1 MQKLKVINKY
11 CFYLGFLLIFL
22 EAYQIFSIPLSWIGL
37 SLIFLYSFNFKNIF
51 TTNPLLKVLLIGF
64 IILIIIDLSFI
75 ASNPHLLNI
84 QYFVLRM
91 FNIISFVV
99 LFILFKNNDVIQDLQ
114 LDTKIK
120 NFIIIFSVLSIYIYF
135 AQIFDLFEPLRNR
148 SNTSVYSNSLQTTFW
163 PEASHRA
170 LGTFR
175 EPSYLVS
182 YFLPLIYLR
191 IKSLNKLSLP
201 IPIPKLIIRLIFGEM
216 STLIFNSQ
224 YVSSAKIINS
234 GFVFR
239 FTKIEEFFSRKKIDY
254 QIIVFSI
261 IVISFSQINIVE
273 CNLNPDSKDC
283 LNYFEEKE
291 EANIFN
297 DDIVFNDSNNF
308 TEENDSLIDFD
319 NERFAIYRFVLD
331 SFDNIDH
338 KGVLYANI
346 VFQEYSSKLTQIEMY
361 LTNRTQPNYLLDNFP
376 TQNFGTGRYSL
387 IRYPINLQNK
397 LVFYYVSYGPLVL
410 VTIIL
415 LLLNLIKNY
424 NNNFQFKYFIV
435 IILFLILSPIEELN
449 SYFGFILGY
458 AFHQF
463 VD

>member
-84 QYFVLRM
+84 QYFVLRI

-191 IKSLNKLSLP
+191 IKSLNKLS
-201 IPIPKLIIRLIFGEM
+201 FT
-216 STLIFNSQ
+216 TLILC
-224 YVSSAKIINS
+224 SAIIGLAKS
-234 GFVFR
+234 DFSLVFCA
-239 FTKIEEFFSRKKIDY
+239 FLLLIEIIEFITRKKIDY
-254 QIIVFSI
+254 QIVIFSI

-297 DDIVFNDSNNF
+297 DDIVFNDFNNF
-308 TEENDSLIDFD
+308 TEEKDSLIDFD

>member
-11 CFYLGFLLIFL
+11 CFFLGFLLIFL

-37 SLIFLYSFNFKNIF
+37 SLIFLYAFNFKNIF

-75 ASNPHLLNI
+75 ASNPQLLNI
-84 QYFVLRM
+84 QYFVLRI

-120 NFIIIFSVLSIYIYF
+120 NFIIIFSFLSIYIYF

-191 IKSLNKLSLP
+191 IKSFNKLSLT
-201 IPIPKLIIRLIFGEM
+201 
-216 STLIFNSQ
+216 TLILCSTIIGL
-224 YVSSAKIINS
+224 AKSDFSLVFCAFLLLIEII
-234 GFVFR
+234 
-239 FTKIEEFFSRKKIDY
+239 EFFTRKKIDY
-254 QIIVFSI
+254 QIIIFSI

-331 SFDNIDH
+331 SFNNIDH

-346 VFQEYSSKLTQIEMY
+346 VFQEYSSKLTQTEMY
-361 LTNRTQPNYLLDNFP
+361 LTNRTQPNYLLDSFP

-410 VTIIL
+410 VIIIL
-415 LLLNLIKNY
+415 LILNLIKNY

-435 IILFLILSPIEELN
+435 MILFLILSPIEELN

>member
-64 IILIIIDLSFI
+64 VILIIIDLSFI
-75 ASNPHLLNI
+75 ASNPQLLNI
-84 QYFVLRM
+84 QYFVLRI

-99 LFILFKNNDVIQDLQ
+99 LFILFKNNDVIQDLKF
-114 LDTKIK
+114 DNKIK
-120 NFIIIFSVLSIYIYF
+120 NFITIFSVLCIYIYF
-135 AQIFDLFEPLRNR
+135 AQIFDLFEPIRNR

-182 YFLPLIYLR
+182 YFLPLIYLH
-191 IKSLNKLSLP
+191 IKSLNKLSLT
-201 IPIPKLIIRLIFGEM
+201 
-216 STLIFNSQ
+216 TLILCSTIIGL
-224 YVSSAKIINS
+224 AKSDFSLVFCVILLLTEII
-234 GFVFR
+234 
-239 FTKIEEFFSRKKIDY
+239 EFFTRKKIDY
-254 QIIVFSI
+254 QIIIFSI

-273 CNLNPDSKDC
+273 CNLNPDSNDC

-291 EANIFN
+291 EAIIFN
-297 DDIVFNDSNNF
+297 DDIVFNDSDDNSID
-308 TEENDSLIDFD
+308 ERASLIEFD

-331 SFDNIDH
+331 SFNNIDH
-338 KGVLYANI
+338 KGLLYANI
-346 VFQEYSSKLTQIEMY
+346 VFQEYSSKLTQVEMY

-387 IRYPINLQNK
+387 LRYPINLQNK

-410 VTIIL
+410 IIIFL

-424 NNNFQFKYFIV
+424 NNNFQLKYFIV
-435 IILFLILSPIEELN
+435 MILFLILSPIEELN

>member
-84 QYFVLRM
+84 QYFVLRI

-191 IKSLNKLSLP
+191 IKSLNKLS
-201 IPIPKLIIRLIFGEM
+201 FT
-216 STLIFNSQ
+216 TLILCSTIIGL
-224 YVSSAKIINS
+224 AKSDFSLVFCAFLLLIEIIELI
-234 GFVFR
+234 
-239 FTKIEEFFSRKKIDY
+239 TRKKIDY
-254 QIIVFSI
+254 QIIIFSI

-308 TEENDSLIDFD
+308 TEEYDSLIDFD

-410 VTIIL
+410 VIIIL

-435 IILFLILSPIEELN
+435 MILFLILSPIEELN

>member
-84 QYFVLRM
+84 QYFVLRI

-191 IKSLNKLSLP
+191 IKSLNKLS
-201 IPIPKLIIRLIFGEM
+201 FT
-216 STLIFNSQ
+216 TLILCSTIIGL
-224 YVSSAKIINS
+224 AKSDFSLVFCAFLLLIEII
-234 GFVFR
+234 
-239 FTKIEEFFSRKKIDY
+239 EFITRKKIDY
-254 QIIVFSI
+254 QIIIFSI

-308 TEENDSLIDFD
+308 TEEYDSLIDFD

>member
-191 IKSLNKLSLP
+191 IKSLNKLS
-201 IPIPKLIIRLIFGEM
+201 FT
-216 STLIFNSQ
+216 TLILC
-224 YVSSAKIINS
+224 SAIIGLAKS
-234 GFVFR
+234 DFSLVFCA
-239 FTKIEEFFSRKKIDY
+239 FLLLIEIIEFITRKKIDY
-254 QIIVFSI
+254 QIIIFSI

-387 IRYPINLQNK
+387 LRYPINLQNK

-410 VTIIL
+410 VIIIL

-424 NNNFQFKYFIV
+424 KNNFQFKYFIV
-435 IILFLILSPIEELN
+435 MILFLILSPIEELN

>member
-11 CFYLGFLLIFL
+11 CFFLGFLLIFL

-37 SLIFLYSFNFKNIF
+37 SLIFLYAFNFKNIF

-75 ASNPHLLNI
+75 ASNPQLLNI
-84 QYFVLRM
+84 QYFVLRI

-120 NFIIIFSVLSIYIYF
+120 NFIIIFSVICIYIYF

-191 IKSLNKLSLP
+191 IKSFNKLSL
-201 IPIPKLIIRLIFGEM
+201 I
-216 STLIFNSQ
+216 TLILCSTIIGL
-224 YVSSAKIINS
+224 AKSDFSLVFCAFLLLIEII
-234 GFVFR
+234 
-239 FTKIEEFFSRKKIDY
+239 EFFTRKKIDY
-254 QIIVFSI
+254 QIIIFSI

-291 EANIFN
+291 ESNIFN
-297 DDIVFNDSNNF
+297 DDIVFKDSNDKS
-308 TEENDSLIDFD
+308 TEEKSSLIDFD

-331 SFDNIDH
+331 SFNNIDH

-346 VFQEYSSKLTQIEMY
+346 VFQEYSSKLTQTEMY
-361 LTNRTQPNYLLDNFP
+361 LTNRTQPNYLLDSFP

-410 VTIIL
+410 VIIIL
-415 LLLNLIKNY
+415 LILNLIKNY

-435 IILFLILSPIEELN
+435 MILFLILSPIEELN

>member
-11 CFYLGFLLIFL
+11 CFFLGFLLIFL

-37 SLIFLYSFNFKNIF
+37 SLIFLYAFNFKNIF

-75 ASNPHLLNI
+75 ASNPQLLNI
-84 QYFVLRM
+84 QYFVLRI

-114 LDTKIK
+114 LDTKIT
-120 NFIIIFSVLSIYIYF
+120 NFIIIFSVICIYIYF

-191 IKSLNKLSLP
+191 IKSFNKLSLT
-201 IPIPKLIIRLIFGEM
+201 
-216 STLIFNSQ
+216 TLILCSTIIGL
-224 YVSSAKIINS
+224 AKSDFSLVFCAFLLLIEII
-234 GFVFR
+234 
-239 FTKIEEFFSRKKIDY
+239 EFFTRKKIDY
-254 QIIVFSI
+254 QIIIFSI

-297 DDIVFNDSNNF
+297 DDIVFKDSNDKSI
-308 TEENDSLIDFD
+308 EEKSFLIDFD

-331 SFDNIDH
+331 SFNNIDH

-346 VFQEYSSKLTQIEMY
+346 VFQEYSSKLTQTEMY
-361 LTNRTQPNYLLDNFP
+361 LTNRTQPNYLLDSFP

-410 VTIIL
+410 VIIIL
-415 LLLNLIKNY
+415 LILNLIKNY

-435 IILFLILSPIEELN
+435 MILFLILSPIEELN

>member
-75 ASNPHLLNI
+75 ARNPQLLNI
-84 QYFVLRM
+84 QYFVLRI

-163 PEASHRA
+163 PEVSHRA

-191 IKSLNKLSLP
+191 IKSLNKLS
-201 IPIPKLIIRLIFGEM
+201 FT
-216 STLIFNSQ
+216 TLILCSTIIGL
-224 YVSSAKIINS
+224 AKSDFSLVFCAFLLLIEIIELI
-234 GFVFR
+234 
-239 FTKIEEFFSRKKIDY
+239 TRKKIDY
-254 QIIVFSI
+254 QIIIFSI

-273 CNLNPDSKDC
+273 CSLNPDSKDC

-297 DDIVFNDSNNF
+297 DDIVFNDSNNNF
-308 TEENDSLIDFD
+308 IEENSSLIDFD

-387 IRYPINLQNK
+387 LRYPINLQNK

-410 VTIIL
+410 VIIIL

-424 NNNFQFKYFIV
+424 KNNFQFKYFIV
-435 IILFLILSPIEELN
+435 MILFLILSPIEELN

>member
-64 IILIIIDLSFI
+64 IILIIIDLSLI
-75 ASNPHLLNI
+75 ASNPQLLNI
-84 QYFVLRM
+84 QYFVLRI
-91 FNIISFVV
+91 FNIISFIV

-191 IKSLNKLSLP
+191 IKSVNKLS
-201 IPIPKLIIRLIFGEM
+201 IT
-216 STLIFNSQ
+216 TLILCSTIIGL
-224 YVSSAKIINS
+224 AKSDFSLVFCAFLLLIEIIE
-234 GFVFR
+234 FV
-239 FTKIEEFFSRKKIDY
+239 SRKKIDY
-254 QIIVFSI
+254 QIIIFSI

-297 DDIVFNDSNNF
+297 DDIVFNDSNNNF
-308 TEENDSLIDFD
+308 IGENSSLIDFD

-410 VTIIL
+410 VIIIL
-415 LLLNLIKNY
+415 LLLNLIKNF

-435 IILFLILSPIEELN
+435 MILFLILSPIEELN

>member
-75 ASNPHLLNI
+75 ASNPQLLNI
-84 QYFVLRM
+84 QYFVLRI
-91 FNIISFVV
+91 FNIISFIV

-182 YFLPLIYLR
+182 YFLPIIYLS
-191 IKSLNKLSLP
+191 IKSLNKLS
-201 IPIPKLIIRLIFGEM
+201 FT
-216 STLIFNSQ
+216 TLILCSTIIGL
-224 YVSSAKIINS
+224 AKSDFSLVFCAFLLLIEII
-234 GFVFR
+234 
-239 FTKIEEFFSRKKIDY
+239 EFITRKKIDY
-254 QIIVFSI
+254 QIIIFSI

-297 DDIVFNDSNNF
+297 DDIVFNDSNNNF
-308 TEENDSLIDFD
+308 IEENTSLIDFD

-410 VTIIL
+410 VIIIL

-435 IILFLILSPIEELN
+435 MILFLILSPIEELN

>member
-37 SLIFLYSFNFKNIF
+37 SLIFLYAFNFKNIF

-75 ASNPHLLNI
+75 ASNPQLLNI
-84 QYFVLRM
+84 QYFVLRI

-120 NFIIIFSVLSIYIYF
+120 NFIIIFSVVCIYIYF

-191 IKSLNKLSLP
+191 IKSFNKLSLT
-201 IPIPKLIIRLIFGEM
+201 
-216 STLIFNSQ
+216 TLILCSTIIGL
-224 YVSSAKIINS
+224 AKSDFSLVFCAFLLLIEII
-234 GFVFR
+234 
-239 FTKIEEFFSRKKIDY
+239 EFFTRKKIDY
-254 QIIVFSI
+254 QIIIFSI

-297 DDIVFNDSNNF
+297 DDIVFEDSNDKSI
-308 TEENDSLIDFD
+308 EEKSFLIDFD

-331 SFDNIDH
+331 SFNNIDH

-361 LTNRTQPNYLLDNFP
+361 LTNRTQPNYLLDSFP

-410 VTIIL
+410 VIITL
-415 LLLNLIKNY
+415 LILNLIKNY

-435 IILFLILSPIEELN
+435 MILFLILSPIEELN

>member
-84 QYFVLRM
+84 QYFVLRI

-191 IKSLNKLSLP
+191 IKSLNKLS
-201 IPIPKLIIRLIFGEM
+201 FT
-216 STLIFNSQ
+216 TLILC
-224 YVSSAKIINS
+224 SAIIGLAKS
-234 GFVFR
+234 DFSFVFCA
-239 FTKIEEFFSRKKIDY
+239 FLLLIEIIEFITRKKIDY
-254 QIIVFSI
+254 QIIIFSI

-346 VFQEYSSKLTQIEMY
+346 VFQEYSSKLTQVEMY

>member
-64 IILIIIDLSFI
+64 IVLIIIDLSFI
-75 ASNPHLLNI
+75 ASNPQLLNI
-84 QYFVLRM
+84 QYFVLRI

-191 IKSLNKLSLP
+191 IKSLNKLS
-201 IPIPKLIIRLIFGEM
+201 FT
-216 STLIFNSQ
+216 TLIFCS
-224 YVSSAKIINS
+224 VIIGLAKSDFSLVFCAFLLLIEII
-234 GFVFR
+234 
-239 FTKIEEFFSRKKIDY
+239 EFITRKKIDY
-254 QIIVFSI
+254 QIIIFSI

-297 DDIVFNDSNNF
+297 DDIVFNDSINYF
-308 TEENDSLIDFD
+308 TEENNSLIDFD
-319 NERFAIYRFVLD
+319 NERFAIFRFVLD

-410 VTIIL
+410 VIIIL

-435 IILFLILSPIEELN
+435 MILFLILSPIEELN

>member
-75 ASNPHLLNI
+75 ARNPQLLNI

-114 LDTKIK
+114 LDTKIT

-163 PEASHRA
+163 PEVSHRA

-191 IKSLNKLSLP
+191 IKSLNKLS
-201 IPIPKLIIRLIFGEM
+201 FT
-216 STLIFNSQ
+216 TLILCSTIIGL
-224 YVSSAKIINS
+224 AKSDFSLVFCAFLLLIEIIELI
-234 GFVFR
+234 
-239 FTKIEEFFSRKKIDY
+239 TRKKIDY
-254 QIIVFSI
+254 QIIIFSI

-297 DDIVFNDSNNF
+297 DDIVFNDSNNNF
-308 TEENDSLIDFD
+308 IEENSSLIDFD

-387 IRYPINLQNK
+387 LRYPINLQNK

-410 VTIIL
+410 VIIIL

-424 NNNFQFKYFIV
+424 KNNFQFKYFIV
-435 IILFLILSPIEELN
+435 MILFLILSPIEELN

>member
-51 TTNPLLKVLLIGF
+51 TSNPLLKVLLIGF

-84 QYFVLRM
+84 QYFVLRI

-191 IKSLNKLSLP
+191 IKSLNKLS
-201 IPIPKLIIRLIFGEM
+201 FT
-216 STLIFNSQ
+216 TLILC
-224 YVSSAKIINS
+224 SAIIGLAKS
-234 GFVFR
+234 DFSLVFCA
-239 FTKIEEFFSRKKIDY
+239 FLLLIEIIEFITRKKIDY
-254 QIIVFSI
+254 QIIIFSI

-308 TEENDSLIDFD
+308 TEEYDSLIDFD

>member
-51 TTNPLLKVLLIGF
+51 TTNPLLKVFLIGF
-64 IILIIIDLSFI
+64 IILIIIDLAFI
-75 ASNPHLLNI
+75 ASNPQLLNI
-84 QYFVLRM
+84 QYFVLRI

-191 IKSLNKLSLP
+191 IKSLNKLSFTTLVLCSV
-201 IPIPKLIIRLIFGEM
+201 IIGLAKSDFALVFCAFLLLIE
-216 STLIFNSQ
+216 
-224 YVSSAKIINS
+224 II
-234 GFVFR
+234 
-239 FTKIEEFFSRKKIDY
+239 EFITRKKIDY
-254 QIIVFSI
+254 QIIIFSI

-297 DDIVFNDSNNF
+297 DDIVFNDSINNF
-308 TEENDSLIDFD
+308 TEENSSLIDFD
-319 NERFAIYRFVLD
+319 NERFAIFRFVLN

-410 VTIIL
+410 VIIIL

-424 NNNFQFKYFIV
+424 NNKFQFKYFIV
-435 IILFLILSPIEELN
+435 MILFLILSPIEELN

>member
-11 CFYLGFLLIFL
+11 CFFLGFLLIFL

-37 SLIFLYSFNFKNIF
+37 SLIFLYAFNFKNIF

-75 ASNPHLLNI
+75 ASNPQLLNI
-84 QYFVLRM
+84 QYFVLRI

-120 NFIIIFSVLSIYIYF
+120 NFIIIFSVICIYIYF

-191 IKSLNKLSLP
+191 IKSFNKLSLT
-201 IPIPKLIIRLIFGEM
+201 
-216 STLIFNSQ
+216 TLILCSTIIGL
-224 YVSSAKIINS
+224 AKSDFSLVFCAFLLLIEII
-234 GFVFR
+234 
-239 FTKIEEFFSRKKIDY
+239 EFFTRKKIDY
-254 QIIVFSI
+254 QIIIFSI

-297 DDIVFNDSNNF
+297 DDIVFEDSNDKSI
-308 TEENDSLIDFD
+308 EEKSFLIDFD

-346 VFQEYSSKLTQIEMY
+346 VFQEYSSKLTQTEMY
-361 LTNRTQPNYLLDNFP
+361 LTNRTQPNYLLDSFP

-410 VTIIL
+410 VIIIL
-415 LLLNLIKNY
+415 LILNLIKNY

-435 IILFLILSPIEELN
+435 MILFLILSPIEELN

>member
-37 SLIFLYSFNFKNIF
+37 SLIFLYSLNFKNILI
-51 TTNPLLKVLLIGF
+51 TNPLLKVLLIAF

-75 ASNPHLLNI
+75 ASNPQLLNI
-84 QYFVLRM
+84 QYFVLRI

-99 LFILFKNNDVIQDLQ
+99 LFILFKNNDVIQDLK

-120 NFIIIFSVLSIYIYF
+120 NFIFIFSVLSIYIYF

-148 SNTSVYSNSLQTTFW
+148 SNTSVYSNSRQTTFW

-191 IKSLNKLSLP
+191 IKSLNKLPFTTLVLCSAIIGLAKSDFSLVFCAFLL
-201 IPIPKLIIRLIFGEM
+201 LIE
-216 STLIFNSQ
+216 
-224 YVSSAKIINS
+224 II
-234 GFVFR
+234 
-239 FTKIEEFFSRKKIDY
+239 EFITRKKIDY
-254 QIIVFSI
+254 QIIIFSI

-273 CNLNPDSKDC
+273 CNLNPNSKDC

-410 VTIIL
+410 VIIIL
-415 LLLNLIKNY
+415 LLLNLIKIY

>member
-11 CFYLGFLLIFL
+11 CFFLGFLLIFL

-37 SLIFLYSFNFKNIF
+37 SLIFLYAFNFKNIF

-75 ASNPHLLNI
+75 ASNPQLLNI
-84 QYFVLRM
+84 QYFVLRI

-114 LDTKIK
+114 LDAKIK
-120 NFIIIFSVLSIYIYF
+120 NFIIIFSVICIYIYF

-191 IKSLNKLSLP
+191 IKSFNKLSLT
-201 IPIPKLIIRLIFGEM
+201 
-216 STLIFNSQ
+216 TLILCSTIIGL
-224 YVSSAKIINS
+224 AKSDFSLVFCAFLLLIEII
-234 GFVFR
+234 
-239 FTKIEEFFSRKKIDY
+239 EFFTRKKIDY
-254 QIIVFSI
+254 QIIIFSI

-297 DDIVFNDSNNF
+297 DDIVFKDSNDKSI
-308 TEENDSLIDFD
+308 EEKSFLIDFD

-331 SFDNIDH
+331 SFNNIDH

-346 VFQEYSSKLTQIEMY
+346 VFQEYSSKLTQTEMY
-361 LTNRTQPNYLLDNFP
+361 LTNRTQPNYLLDSFP

-410 VTIIL
+410 VIIIL
-415 LLLNLIKNY
+415 LILNLIKNY

-435 IILFLILSPIEELN
+435 MILFLILSPIEELN

>member
-191 IKSLNKLSLP
+191 IKSLNKLS
-201 IPIPKLIIRLIFGEM
+201 FT
-216 STLIFNSQ
+216 TLILC
-224 YVSSAKIINS
+224 SAIIGLAKS
-234 GFVFR
+234 DFSLVFCA
-239 FTKIEEFFSRKKIDY
+239 FLLLIEIIEFITRKKIDY
-254 QIIVFSI
+254 QIIIFSI

-415 LLLNLIKNY
+415 LLLNLIKIY

>member
-84 QYFVLRM
+84 QYFVLRI

-114 LDTKIK
+114 LDTKIT

-191 IKSLNKLSLP
+191 IKSLNKLS
-201 IPIPKLIIRLIFGEM
+201 FT
-216 STLIFNSQ
+216 TLILC
-224 YVSSAKIINS
+224 SAIIGLAKS
-234 GFVFR
+234 DFSLVFCA
-239 FTKIEEFFSRKKIDY
+239 FLLLIEIIEFITRKKIDY
-254 QIIVFSI
+254 QIIIFSI

>member
-191 IKSLNKLSLP
+191 IKSLNKLS
-201 IPIPKLIIRLIFGEM
+201 FT
-216 STLIFNSQ
+216 TLILC
-224 YVSSAKIINS
+224 SAIIGLAKS
-234 GFVFR
+234 DFSLVFCA
-239 FTKIEEFFSRKKIDY
+239 FLLLIEIIEFITRKKIDY
-254 QIIVFSI
+254 QIIIFSI

-297 DDIVFNDSNNF
+297 DDIVFNDSNNNF
-308 TEENDSLIDFD
+308 IEENSSLIDFD

>member
-22 EAYQIFSIPLSWIGL
+22 EAYQIFSIPLSWVGL

-75 ASNPHLLNI
+75 ARNPQLLNI
-84 QYFVLRM
+84 QYFVLRI

-114 LDTKIK
+114 LDTKIT

-163 PEASHRA
+163 PEVSHRA

-191 IKSLNKLSLP
+191 IKSLNKLS
-201 IPIPKLIIRLIFGEM
+201 FT
-216 STLIFNSQ
+216 TLILCSTIIGL
-224 YVSSAKIINS
+224 AKSDFSLVFCAFLLLIEIIELI
-234 GFVFR
+234 
-239 FTKIEEFFSRKKIDY
+239 TRKKIDY
-254 QIIVFSI
+254 QIIIFSI

-273 CNLNPDSKDC
+273 CSLNPDSKDC

-297 DDIVFNDSNNF
+297 DDIVFNDSNNNF
-308 TEENDSLIDFD
+308 IEENSSLIDFD

-387 IRYPINLQNK
+387 LRYPINLQNK

-410 VTIIL
+410 VIIIL

-424 NNNFQFKYFIV
+424 KNNFQFKYFIV
-435 IILFLILSPIEELN
+435 MILFLILSPIEELN

>member
-191 IKSLNKLSLP
+191 IKSLNKLS
-201 IPIPKLIIRLIFGEM
+201 FT
-216 STLIFNSQ
+216 TLILC
-224 YVSSAKIINS
+224 SAIIGLAKS
-234 GFVFR
+234 DFSLVFCA
-239 FTKIEEFFSRKKIDY
+239 FLLLIEIIEFITRKKIDY
-254 QIIVFSI
+254 QIIIFSI

-273 CNLNPDSKDC
+273 CNLNPNSKDC

-346 VFQEYSSKLTQIEMY
+346 VFQEYSSKLTQVEMY

-410 VTIIL
+410 ITIIL

>member
-191 IKSLNKLSLP
+191 IKSLNKLS
-201 IPIPKLIIRLIFGEM
+201 FT
-216 STLIFNSQ
+216 TLILC
-224 YVSSAKIINS
+224 SAIIGLAKS
-234 GFVFR
+234 DFSLVFCA
-239 FTKIEEFFSRKKIDY
+239 FLLLIEIIEFITRKKIDY
-254 QIIVFSI
+254 QIIIFSI

-273 CNLNPDSKDC
+273 CNLNPESKDC

-308 TEENDSLIDFD
+308 TEEYDSLIDFD

-410 VTIIL
+410 ITIIL

>member
-22 EAYQIFSIPLSWIGL
+22 EAYQIFSIPLSWVGL

-75 ASNPHLLNI
+75 ASNPQLLNI
-84 QYFVLRM
+84 QYFVLRI

-114 LDTKIK
+114 LDTKIT

-163 PEASHRA
+163 PEVSHRA

-191 IKSLNKLSLP
+191 IKSLNKLS
-201 IPIPKLIIRLIFGEM
+201 FT
-216 STLIFNSQ
+216 TLILCSTIIGL
-224 YVSSAKIINS
+224 AKSDFSLVFCAFLLLIEIIE
-234 GFVFR
+234 FV
-239 FTKIEEFFSRKKIDY
+239 SRKKIDY
-254 QIIVFSI
+254 QIIIFSI

-297 DDIVFNDSNNF
+297 DDIVFNDSNNNF
-308 TEENDSLIDFD
+308 IVENSSLIDFD

-410 VTIIL
+410 VIIIL
-415 LLLNLIKNY
+415 LLLNLIKIY

-435 IILFLILSPIEELN
+435 MILFLILSPIEELN

>member
-84 QYFVLRM
+84 QYFVLRI

-114 LDTKIK
+114 LDTKIT

-163 PEASHRA
+163 PEVSHRA

-191 IKSLNKLSLP
+191 IKSLNKLS
-201 IPIPKLIIRLIFGEM
+201 FT
-216 STLIFNSQ
+216 TLILC
-224 YVSSAKIINS
+224 SAIIGLAKS
-234 GFVFR
+234 DFSLVFCA
-239 FTKIEEFFSRKKIDY
+239 FLLLIEIIEFITRKKIDY
-254 QIIVFSI
+254 QIIIFSI

-273 CNLNPDSKDC
+273 CSLNPDSKDC

-297 DDIVFNDSNNF
+297 DDIVFNDSNNNF
-308 TEENDSLIDFD
+308 IEENSSLIDFD

-387 IRYPINLQNK
+387 LRYPINLQNK

-410 VTIIL
+410 VIIIL

-424 NNNFQFKYFIV
+424 KNNFQFKYFIV
-435 IILFLILSPIEELN
+435 MILFLILSPIEELN

>member
-11 CFYLGFLLIFL
+11 CFFLGFLLIFL

-37 SLIFLYSFNFKNIF
+37 SLIFLYAFNFKNIF

-75 ASNPHLLNI
+75 ASNPQLLNI
-84 QYFVLRM
+84 QYFVLRI

-114 LDTKIK
+114 LDTKIT
-120 NFIIIFSVLSIYIYF
+120 NFIIIFSVICIYIYF

-191 IKSLNKLSLP
+191 IKSFNKLSLT
-201 IPIPKLIIRLIFGEM
+201 
-216 STLIFNSQ
+216 TLILCSTIIGL
-224 YVSSAKIINS
+224 AKSDFSLVFCAFLLLIEII
-234 GFVFR
+234 
-239 FTKIEEFFSRKKIDY
+239 EFISRKKIDY
-254 QIIVFSI
+254 QIIIFSI

-297 DDIVFNDSNNF
+297 DDIVFEDSNDKSI
-308 TEENDSLIDFD
+308 EEKSFLIDFG

-331 SFDNIDH
+331 SFNNIDH

-346 VFQEYSSKLTQIEMY
+346 VFQEYSSKLTQTEMY
-361 LTNRTQPNYLLDNFP
+361 LTNRTQPNYLLDSFP

-410 VTIIL
+410 VIIIL
-415 LLLNLIKNY
+415 LILNLIKNY

-435 IILFLILSPIEELN
+435 MILFLILSPIEELN

>member
-84 QYFVLRM
+84 QYFVLRI

-163 PEASHRA
+163 PEVSHRA

-191 IKSLNKLSLP
+191 IKSLNKLS
-201 IPIPKLIIRLIFGEM
+201 FT
-216 STLIFNSQ
+216 TLILC
-224 YVSSAKIINS
+224 SAIIGLAKS
-234 GFVFR
+234 DFSLVFCA
-239 FTKIEEFFSRKKIDY
+239 FLLLIEIIEFITRKKIDY
-254 QIIVFSI
+254 QIIIFSI

-410 VTIIL
+410 VIIIL
-415 LLLNLIKNY
+415 LLLNLIKIY

-435 IILFLILSPIEELN
+435 MILFLILSPIEELN

>member
-84 QYFVLRM
+84 QYFVLRI

-191 IKSLNKLSLP
+191 IKSLNKLS
-201 IPIPKLIIRLIFGEM
+201 FT
-216 STLIFNSQ
+216 TLILC
-224 YVSSAKIINS
+224 SAIIGLAKS
-234 GFVFR
+234 DFSLVFCA
-239 FTKIEEFFSRKKIDY
+239 FLLLIEIIEFITRKKIDY
-254 QIIVFSI
+254 QIIIFSI

-308 TEENDSLIDFD
+308 TEEYDSLIDFD

-410 VTIIL
+410 ITIIL

>member
-51 TTNPLLKVLLIGF
+51 TTNPLLKVFLIGF
-64 IILIIIDLSFI
+64 IILIIIDLAFI
-75 ASNPHLLNI
+75 ASNPQLLNI
-84 QYFVLRM
+84 QYFVLRI

-191 IKSLNKLSLP
+191 IKSLNKLSFTTLVLCSV
-201 IPIPKLIIRLIFGEM
+201 IIGLAKSDFALVFCAFLLLIE
-216 STLIFNSQ
+216 
-224 YVSSAKIINS
+224 II
-234 GFVFR
+234 
-239 FTKIEEFFSRKKIDY
+239 EFITQKKIDY
-254 QIIVFSI
+254 QIIIFSI

-297 DDIVFNDSNNF
+297 DDIVFNDSINNF
-308 TEENDSLIDFD
+308 TEENSSLIDFD

-410 VTIIL
+410 VIIIL

-424 NNNFQFKYFIV
+424 NNKFQFKYFIV
-435 IILFLILSPIEELN
+435 MILFLILSPIEELN

>member
-191 IKSLNKLSLP
+191 IKSLNKLS
-201 IPIPKLIIRLIFGEM
+201 FT
-216 STLIFNSQ
+216 TLILC
-224 YVSSAKIINS
+224 SAIIGLAKS
-234 GFVFR
+234 DFSLVFCA
-239 FTKIEEFFSRKKIDY
+239 FLLLIEIIEFITRKKIDY
-254 QIIVFSI
+254 QIIIFSI

-297 DDIVFNDSNNF
+297 DDIVFNDSNNNF
-308 TEENDSLIDFD
+308 IEENTSLIDFD

-410 VTIIL
+410 ITIIL

>member
-84 QYFVLRM
+84 QYFVLRI

-191 IKSLNKLSLP
+191 IKSLNKLS
-201 IPIPKLIIRLIFGEM
+201 FT
-216 STLIFNSQ
+216 TLILC
-224 YVSSAKIINS
+224 SAIIGLAKS
-234 GFVFR
+234 DFSLVFCA
-239 FTKIEEFFSRKKIDY
+239 FLLLIEIIEFITRKKIDY
-254 QIIVFSI
+254 QIIIFSI

-410 VTIIL
+410 VIIIL

>member
-22 EAYQIFSIPLSWIGL
+22 EAYQIFSIPLSWVGL

-75 ASNPHLLNI
+75 ARNPQLLNI
-84 QYFVLRM
+84 QYFVLRI

-191 IKSLNKLSLP
+191 IKSLNKLS
-201 IPIPKLIIRLIFGEM
+201 FT
-216 STLIFNSQ
+216 TLILCSTIIGL
-224 YVSSAKIINS
+224 AKSDFSLVFCAFLLLIEII
-234 GFVFR
+234 
-239 FTKIEEFFSRKKIDY
+239 EFISRKKIDY
-254 QIIVFSI
+254 QIIIFSI

-297 DDIVFNDSNNF
+297 DDIVFNDSNNNF
-308 TEENDSLIDFD
+308 IEENSSLIDFD

-387 IRYPINLQNK
+387 LRYPINLQNK

-410 VTIIL
+410 VIIIL

-424 NNNFQFKYFIV
+424 KNNFQFKYFIV
-435 IILFLILSPIEELN
+435 MILFLILSPIEELN

>member
-51 TTNPLLKVLLIGF
+51 TTNPLLKVLVIGF

-75 ASNPHLLNI
+75 ARNPQLLNI
-84 QYFVLRM
+84 QYFVLRI

-114 LDTKIK
+114 LDTKIT

-163 PEASHRA
+163 PEVSHRA

-191 IKSLNKLSLP
+191 IKSLNKLSFTT
-201 IPIPKLIIRLIFGEM
+201 LIICSTIIGLAKSDFSLVFCAFLLLIEIIE
-216 STLIFNSQ
+216 LI
-224 YVSSAKIINS
+224 
-234 GFVFR
+234 
-239 FTKIEEFFSRKKIDY
+239 TRKKIDY
-254 QIIVFSI
+254 QIIIFSI

-387 IRYPINLQNK
+387 LRYPINLQNK

-410 VTIIL
+410 VIIIL
-415 LLLNLIKNY
+415 LLLNLIKIY

-435 IILFLILSPIEELN
+435 MILFLILSPIEELN

>member
-64 IILIIIDLSFI
+64 IFLIIIDLSFI

-191 IKSLNKLSLP
+191 IKSLNKLS
-201 IPIPKLIIRLIFGEM
+201 FT
-216 STLIFNSQ
+216 TLILCS
-224 YVSSAKIINS
+224 VIIGLAKS
-234 GFVFR
+234 DFSFVFCA
-239 FTKIEEFFSRKKIDY
+239 FLLLIEIIEFITRKKIARG
-254 QIIVFSI
+254 S
-261 IVISFSQINIVE
+261 
-273 CNLNPDSKDC
+273 
-283 LNYFEEKE
+283 
-291 EANIFN
+291 
-297 DDIVFNDSNNF
+297 
-308 TEENDSLIDFD
+308 
-319 NERFAIYRFVLD
+319 
-331 SFDNIDH
+331 
-338 KGVLYANI
+338 
-346 VFQEYSSKLTQIEMY
+346 
-361 LTNRTQPNYLLDNFP
+361 
-376 TQNFGTGRYSL
+376 
-387 IRYPINLQNK
+387 
-397 LVFYYVSYGPLVL
+397 
-410 VTIIL
+410 
-415 LLLNLIKNY
+415 
-424 NNNFQFKYFIV
+424 
-435 IILFLILSPIEELN
+435 
-449 SYFGFILGY
+449 
-458 AFHQF
+458 
-463 VD
+463 

>member
-51 TTNPLLKVLLIGF
+51 TSNPLLKVLLIGF

-75 ASNPHLLNI
+75 ARNPQLLNI
-84 QYFVLRM
+84 QYFVLRI

-191 IKSLNKLSLP
+191 IKSLNKLS
-201 IPIPKLIIRLIFGEM
+201 FT
-216 STLIFNSQ
+216 TLILC
-224 YVSSAKIINS
+224 SAIIGLAKS
-234 GFVFR
+234 DFSLVFCA
-239 FTKIEEFFSRKKIDY
+239 FLLLIEIIELITRKKIDY
-254 QIIVFSI
+254 QIIIFSI
-261 IVISFSQINIVE
+261 IVISFSQINIIE

-410 VTIIL
+410 VIIIL

-424 NNNFQFKYFIV
+424 KNNFQFKYFIV
-435 IILFLILSPIEELN
+435 MILFLILSPIEELN

>member
-75 ASNPHLLNI
+75 ARNPQLLNI
-84 QYFVLRM
+84 QYFVLRI

-191 IKSLNKLSLP
+191 IKSLNKLS
-201 IPIPKLIIRLIFGEM
+201 FT
-216 STLIFNSQ
+216 TLILC
-224 YVSSAKIINS
+224 SAIIGLAKS
-234 GFVFR
+234 DFSLVFCA
-239 FTKIEEFFSRKKIDY
+239 FLLLIEIIEFITRKKIDY
-254 QIIVFSI
+254 QIIIFSI

-297 DDIVFNDSNNF
+297 DDIVFNDSNNNF
-308 TEENDSLIDFD
+308 IEENSSLIDFD